1 MKKLLLCVLSIFM
14 LTACSSSASQTT
26 EVTPSPS
33 TTSTASTNVMEGY
46 EKLEEDNVFYTKDQ
60 DSVMK
65 LIEHGTGVV
74 YIGFKEC
81 PWCQAYAPYL
91 DEVSKEYGLSVLY
104 YDILNDR
111 KENTEFYQNLVETI
125 GEQGDDITG
134 YDNDGNARIYVPLVL
149 YVANGEIIGY
159 DGESNQ
165 LSTDDISVEDYWTE
179 ERVSAL
185 KEKLGSYSE
194 IVKKAQDENNS
205 QGCDVNSCADEN

>member
-1 MKKLLLCVLSIFM
+1 MKKILLCVLSMFM
-14 LTACSSSASQTT
+14 LTACSSTSNTT
-26 EVTPSPS
+26 ESTPSV
-33 TTSTASTNVMEGY
+33 TSTPKVNVMADY
-46 EKLEEDNVFYTKDQ
+46 EKVEEDNVFYTKDQ

-74 YIGFKEC
+74 YLGFKEC

-91 DEVSKEYGLSVLY
+91 DEVSKEYDLSVLY

-111 KENTEFYQNLVETI
+111 KENTEFYQNLVEPI
-125 GEQGDDITG
+125 GKQGEDITG

-149 YVANGEIIGY
+149 YIVNGEIIGY

-185 KEKLGSYSE
+185 KEKLGSFSE
-194 IVKKAQDENNS
+194 TVKNAQEENNS
-205 QGCDVNSCADEN
+205 QGCDINSCADEN

>member
-1 MKKLLLCVLSIFM
+1 MKKILLFALSIFM
-14 LTACSSSASQTT
+14 LTACSSTSNTA
-26 EVTPSPS
+26 EATPSA
-33 TTSTASTNVMEGY
+33 TSTPKVNVMADY
-46 EKLEEDNVFYTKDQ
+46 EKVEEDNVFYTKDQ

-74 YIGFKEC
+74 YFGFKEC

-91 DEVSKEYGLSVLY
+91 DEVSKEYDLSVLY

-111 KENTEFYQNLVETI
+111 KENTEFYQNLVELI
-125 GEQGDDITG
+125 GKQGDDITG

-149 YVANGEIIGY
+149 YVVNGKIIGY

-165 LSTDDISVEDYWTE
+165 LSTDDISVENYWTD

-194 IVKKAQDENNS
+194 TVKKAQEENNS